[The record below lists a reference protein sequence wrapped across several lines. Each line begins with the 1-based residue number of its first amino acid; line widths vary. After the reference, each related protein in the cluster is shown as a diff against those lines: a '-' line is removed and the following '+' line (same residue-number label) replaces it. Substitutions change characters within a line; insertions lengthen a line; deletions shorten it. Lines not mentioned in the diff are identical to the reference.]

1 MSLRG
6 ISKLVSS
13 DFFEVM
19 IFLDAFSKTTLFFF
33 LLLYLTDSLCRVFEH
48 EWLIKI
54 LHQRY
59 VYFVPWICNP
69 VNTIFLLGVTWSILF
84 PKLQWDPPS
93 LKDISEDMIEY
104 YFSPL
109 SEVQSE
115 LVLPTALREPY
126 MWN

>member
-1 MSLRG
+1 MQGVRARM
-6 ISKLVSS
+6 VDR
-13 DFFEVM
+13 DF
-19 IFLDAFSKTTLFFF
+19 APKAYLF
-33 LLLYLTDSLCRVFEH
+33 CPR
-48 EWLIKI
+48 
-54 LHQRY
+54 
-59 VYFVPWICNP
+59 ICTFMNP